1 MADTLQQLWQ
11 QQFDALNRSKA
22 VYDKTIQ
29 ALEILAAPT
38 AAQLTVLKN
47 AQRGLLDTEYQ
58 MRLFLRTD
66 TRLLD
71 DAARIGQRLANDN
84 SLTAFQRDQLQRQQ
98 APLISEAGDFATLR
112 SEVGWRKP
120 GIQTIPIGNKI
131 YDNLGTPPMWDWN
144 SSGGR
149 FGEALEN
156 FLGNLQSAGQWVTDV
171 LRPFAGGATNQ
182 ETGIACAG
190 LINWLA
196 GEKFGK
202 IFKAPTVPGGAS
214 ENAQYFA
221 NGLFGDFQGKA
232 RQSIFHSIPGRTYV
246 RPSCPRRASSDSSEN
261 RVLVGC
267 RRWISICCRI
277 RS

>member
-38 AAQLTVLKN
+38 AARLTVLKN

-84 SLTAFQRDQLQRQQ
+84 SPTAFQRDQLQRQQ
-98 APLISEAGDFATLR
+98 AQLISEAGDFATLR
-112 SEVGWRKP
+112 SEVGWGEP

-156 FLGNLQSAGQWVTDV
+156 FLGNLQSAGPCPARART
-171 LRPFAGGATNQ
+171 RSISPTGCSAT
-182 ETGIACAG
+182 
-190 LINWLA
+190 
-196 GEKFGK
+196 
-202 IFKAPTVPGGAS
+202 S
-214 ENAQYFA
+214 
-221 NGLFGDFQGKA
+221 KA
-232 RQSIFHSIPGRTYV
+232 RQGNRSFIQSRAERMSGHPAQGELQATHPRIGYWWVVVAGSRSVAGYDHDRTPG
-246 RPSCPRRASSDSSEN
+246 
-261 RVLVGC
+261 
-267 RRWISICCRI
+267 
-277 RS
+277 